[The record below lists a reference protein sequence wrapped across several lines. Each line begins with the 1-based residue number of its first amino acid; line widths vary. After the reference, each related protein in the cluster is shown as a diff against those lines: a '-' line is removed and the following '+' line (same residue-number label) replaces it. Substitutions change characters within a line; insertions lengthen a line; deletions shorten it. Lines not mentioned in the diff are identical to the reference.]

1 MDRVYN
7 WNPIFV
13 FWISIEKWVFKGSQK
28 GILKKI
34 WVDFLKKNWFL
45 LIRNSENL
53 KHQNMLKIKPK
64 KLIVRPIFQLIP
76 GRYPKILF
84 WVPDPS
90 VLWETFL
97 SNFFEF
103 PCYWF
108 LLQKFWELVIQKFK
122 HKIQISFQKFTFI
135 LLFFFVKIF
144 SSTLF
149 WMTST

>member
-13 FWISIEKWVFKGSQK
+13 FWISIEKWVFKGSQI

-45 LIRNSENL
+45 LIWNSENL

-76 GRYPKILF
+76 GRYPKIPF
-84 WVPDPS
+84 WAPDP
-90 VLWETFL
+90 LLFRGFFL
-97 SNFFEF
+97 SFHAFVF
-103 PCYWF
+103 CYK
-108 LLQKFWELVIQKFK
+108 KFWESVIQKFK
-122 HKIQISFQKFTFI
+122 HKIQILFQKFTFI
-135 LLFFFVKIF
+135 LFFFC
-144 SSTLF
+144 
-149 WMTST
+149 